1 MRITKKIAR
10 QGEVFKGSIKKA
22 AGNLS
27 GNRHLSAEGHRDQTK
42 ANIKQAGAKVKDAFR
57 K

>member
-1 MRITKKIAR
+1 MSITKKITR

-22 AGNLS
+22 VGNLT
-27 GNRHLSAEGHRDQTK
+27 GNRHLSAEGRRDQAK
-42 ANIKQAGAKVKDAFR
+42 ANITQAGAKVKDAFS

>member
-1 MRITKKIAR
+1 MSITKKIAR

-22 AGNLS
+22 VGNLT
-27 GNRHLSAEGHRDQTK
+27 GNRHLSAEGRRDQAK
-42 ANIKQAGAKVKDAFR
+42 ANIKQAGAKVKGAFS

>member
-1 MRITKKIAR
+1 MSITKKIAR

-22 AGNLS
+22 VGNLT
-27 GNRHLSAEGHRDQTK
+27 GHRHLSGKGRRDQAK
-42 ANIKQAGAKVKDAFR
+42 ANITQAGAKIKDAFR